1 MSDDHSDWTTES
13 PSRPPERIRPGLGPH
28 SRRTP
33 RSCRQLTLAL
43 IIASVLTTG
52 IAKAQTNKTAN
63 VLILA
68 SYHPTYLWTE
78 STLQGI
84 RSGLE
89 SYPAPIHYTIE
100 YMDTKRH
107 NDTQHYQNL
116 YTLLKNKAPYQQFDV
131 VIAADNNALLFL
143 LKYRQELY
151 PGVPVVFC
159 GVDVFHGSM
168 YEWRPSPVDILAI
181 VAQHTDVTGV
191 LEEPRYEH
199 AVETALKLH
208 PSTRQ
213 VVIVSDGINKE
224 TYWPQLTAKRL
235 APLAD
240 AYKDRVEFSW
250 FVLTRE
256 NAPKLRN
263 KTLGR
268 EKQTLLF
275 LADNF
280 TDEKGHCCFEEPYW
294 QDFWQ
299 SCCYVPV
306 YVVAAELFGAGHV
319 VGGFIDSAPKQGRLA
334 AEMAIRIL
342 KGEKPSTI
350 PIVQTGVA
358 EYVFD
363 YAQLRHFKI
372 PPSALPA
379 GSILINQPTSFYHQ
393 HKRTIWAAAA
403 TIGALAF
410 AVVVLSVSLL
420 QRKRAQKEIEK
431 FKKMADLATYGC
443 AMAKPDGTLVYTNTT
458 FAEMHGYSPDELVGK
473 NLYIMYTPAQMEIAR
488 QRIERLLKDDLRLD
502 GRESWQRRR
511 DGTKFPALMST
522 WTLKDADGTPY
533 LMCATAIDITERT
546 KLEKSVSESQA
557 KYKTLLENLP
567 QKIFLKD
574 TNSVYL
580 ACNENFAVDLKI
592 TPDEFAG
599 HTDYDFFPRELA
611 EKYRTD
617 DKKIMKSGETV
628 DIEEKYIQDGR
639 EMTVHTVKT
648 PVKNERGEIIGLLGI
663 FWDITEQKQAE
674 KQLAEYREKMVRA
687 ERLASLGTLTATL
700 AHELTQPL
708 TVANLSI
715 QNALGEMQ
723 QEPSSGSLTEQLQLT
738 LEELSR
744 AAATIDNLRSFARN
758 SSAKTPRALQ
768 LAPTAKRIVQ
778 LLQDVA
784 NRRKLTIRLEN
795 MDALPTVRL
804 SDEDAEQLFFA
815 IVQNAVQA
823 ADAKKPRRLT
833 ITAVAADEHLELRF
847 ADNCCGIAPEN
858 LDRVFEPFFTTK
870 TRGEGTGLGLAIV
883 RRIAEQAGGSVR
895 AESIPAKGSTFFVTL
910 PLFDDPTE

>member
-1 MSDDHSDWTTES
+1 MSDDRNGWTTES
-13 PSRPPERIRPGLGPH
+13 PSRLTERIHPGLSPH
-28 SRRTP
+28 SRRTT
-33 RSCRQLTLAL
+33 RACRQLTLAL

-52 IAKAQTNKTAN
+52 IAKAQANHTAN
-63 VLILA
+63 LLVLN
-68 SYHPTYLWTE
+68 SYHPTYEWTRQ
-78 STLQGI
+78 TLRGI
-84 RSGLE
+84 EEALQ
-89 SYPAPIHYTIE
+89 SYPGAIHYQVE

-151 PGVPVVFC
+151 PRVPIVFC

-168 YEWRPSPVDILAI
+168 YEWCPAPVDILAV
-181 VAQHTDVTGV
+181 VAEHTDVTGV

-208 PSTRQ
+208 PSARQ
-213 VVIVSDGINKE
+213 VVIVSDGINEE

-256 NAPKLRN
+256 NATQLRN

-379 GSILINQPTSFYHQ
+379 GSVLINQPESFYHQ
-393 HKRTIWAAAA
+393 YKRKIWAAATA
-403 TIGALAF
+403 IIALAL
-410 AVVVLSVSLL
+410 AVVVLLVSLL
-420 QRKRAQKEIEK
+420 QRKRAQREIEK
-431 FKKMADLATYGC
+431 FKKMADSATYGC
-443 AMAKPDGTLVYTNTT
+443 AMAKPDGTLTYVNRS
-458 FAEMHGYSPDELVGK
+458 FAQMHGYTPNELLGK
-473 NLYIMYTPAQMEIAR
+473 NLDTFYTPAQTEALKR
-488 QRIERLLKDDLRLD
+488 RIERLLKTNWHLD
-502 GRESWQRRR
+502 GEEIWHRRR
-511 DGTKFPALMST
+511 DGTEFPTLMNT
-522 WTLKDADGTPY
+522 WLLRDASAKPS
-533 LMCATAIDITERT
+533 LMCAVAVDITD
-546 KLEKSVSESQA
+546 
-557 KYKTLLENLP
+557 
-567 QKIFLKD
+567 QKK
-574 TNSVYL
+574 
-580 ACNENFAVDLKI
+580 AQ
-592 TPDEFAG
+592 
-599 HTDYDFFPRELA
+599 R
-611 EKYRTD
+611 
-617 DKKIMKSGETV
+617 
-628 DIEEKYIQDGR
+628 
-639 EMTVHTVKT
+639 
-648 PVKNERGEIIGLLGI
+648 
-663 FWDITEQKQAE
+663 
-674 KQLAEYREKMVRA
+674 QLDEYREKMVRA

-723 QEPSSGSLTEQLQLT
+723 QGPSSGSLTEQLQLT

-758 SSAKTPRALQ
+758 SSAKTARALQ
-768 LAPTAKRIVQ
+768 LAPTAERIVQ

-815 IVQNAVQA
+815 LVQNAVQA

-833 ITAVAADEHLELRF
+833 ITAAAADEHLELRF
-847 ADNCCGIAPEN
+847 ADNCCGIAPEDLN
-858 LDRVFEPFFTTK
+858 RVFEPFFTTK
-870 TRGEGTGLGLAIV
+870 ARGEGTGLGLCIV

-895 AESIPAKGSTFFVTL
+895 AESTQGQGSTFFVTL

>member
-28 SRRTP
+28 PRRTTCSG
-33 RSCRQLTLAL
+33 RYVTLAV
-43 IIASVLTTG
+43 IIVSVLTTG
-52 IAKAQTNKTAN
+52 IAKAQANHTAN
-63 VLILA
+63 LLVLN
-68 SYHPTYLWTE
+68 SYHPTYEWTQQ
-78 STLQGI
+78 TLLGI
-84 RSGLE
+84 EDALQ
-89 SYPAPIHYTIE
+89 SYPGAIDYQIE
-100 YMDTKRH
+100 YLDTKRH
-107 NDTQHYQNL
+107 NDTEHYQNL

-143 LKYRQELY
+143 LKYRQELH
-151 PGVPVVFC
+151 PGVPIVFC
-159 GVDVFHGSM
+159 GVDRFHGNM
-168 YEWRPSPVDILAI
+168 YEWRPAPVDIEAILAGRP
-181 VAQHTDVTGV
+181 AVTGV
-191 LEEPRYEH
+191 IEELGYET
-199 AVETALKLH
+199 AIETALKLH
-208 PSTRQ
+208 PSARQ
-213 VVIVSDGINKE
+213 VIIVNDGINPH
-224 TYWPQLTAKRL
+224 TQWPALALTDI

-240 AYKDRVEFSW
+240 RYKNHVQFSS
-250 FVLTRE
+250 FLLTTQ
-256 NAPKLRN
+256 NAPQLLKKLRD
-263 KTLGR
+263 
-268 EKQTLLF
+268 KQNTSVLF
-275 LADNF
+275 LAANF
-280 TDEKGHCCFEEPYW
+280 MSDKGILCFSQPYW
-294 QDFWQ
+294 KDFWAK
-299 SCCYVPV
+299 CDVPTYVL
-306 YVVAAELFGAGHV
+306 ATELLGTGHV
-319 VGGFIDSAPKQGRLA
+319 VGGYIDSAFRQGQIA
-334 AEMAIRIL
+334 ANLTIRIL
-342 KGEKPSTI
+342 QGEDPNSI
-350 PIVQTGVA
+350 PVVCTDTHKCI
-358 EYVFD
+358 FD
-363 YAQLRHFKI
+363 YTQTRHFKI
-372 PPSALPA
+372 PLSALPA
-379 GSILINQPTSFYHQ
+379 GSVLINQPTSFYHQ
-393 HKRTIWAAAA
+393 HKRKIWAATVTVA
-403 TIGALAF
+403 TLGLA
-410 AVVVLSVSLL
+410 VLVLL
-420 QRKRAQKEIEK
+420 ANILRRKQAEKELEK
-431 FKKMADLATYGC
+431 FKKMADMATFGC
-443 AMAKPDGTLVYTNTT
+443 AMATPDGTLVYINKS
-458 FAEMHGYSPDELVGK
+458 FAEMHGYTPDELVGK
-473 NLYIMYTPAQMEIAR
+473 NLDIMYTPAQIEIAR
-488 QRIERLLKDDLRLD
+488 QRIERLLKEDLRLD
-502 GRESWQRRR
+502 GQESWQRRR

-522 WTLKDADGTPY
+522 WTLKDAGGTPY

-546 KLEKSVSESQA
+546 KLEKSVSESEA

-567 QKIFLKD
+567 QRIFLKD

-611 EKYRTD
+611 EKYRAD

-628 DIEEKYIQDGR
+628 DIEEKYVQDGR

-663 FWDITEQKQAE
+663 FWDITEQKLAE

-723 QEPSSGSLTEQLQLT
+723 QGPSSGSLTEQLQLT

-744 AAATIDNLRSFARN
+744 AATTIDNLRSLARN
-758 SSAKTPRALQ
+758 SSAKTARALQ

-823 ADAKKPRRLT
+823 ADAKKPRHLT
-833 ITAVAADEHLELRF
+833 ITAAAADEHLELRF
-847 ADNCCGIAPEN
+847 ADDCCGIAPED

-870 TRGEGTGLGLAIV
+870 TRGEGTGLGLCIV

-895 AESIPAKGSTFFVTL
+895 AESTQGKGSTFFVTL
-910 PLFDDPTE
+910 PLFDGPKE